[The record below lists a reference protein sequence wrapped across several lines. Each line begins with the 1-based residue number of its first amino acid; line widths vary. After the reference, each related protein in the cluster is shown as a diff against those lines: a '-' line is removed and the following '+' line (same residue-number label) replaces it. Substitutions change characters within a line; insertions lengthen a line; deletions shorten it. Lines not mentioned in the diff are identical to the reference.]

1 MTAQKRSVAIRV
13 KFSIFLVLA
22 VVFFLCTI
30 GLGTYAIIN
39 AGLVAACVDNDPR
52 TFCQGAFNRTEYN
65 YWLAGAAGAAGLKSL
80 FATLMFCAV
89 VEMTKEKESLKPI
102 HIPRELKELGKRGNS
117 EIDLLHSE
125 PADEGEARTV
135 AGSGPK
141 PEGAVR
147 RRGGVT
153 SGGLAISEVGD
164 NVDGAVKVTTDVIGG
179 EEVKEWQE
187 TTVRSFTPLA
197 GIVLFF
203 GILVAMCA
211 LLCSII
217 MPLLLFIST
226 GLIAVV
232 LDFITI
238 GQMDM
243 RVMIC
248 YILPAVSLKEG
259 KKNNYW
265 AILDTYYLPLSKR
278 LERSKHGFLY
288 SCDKNRYTWY
298 FAIICALSMLLVF
311 SYFVN
316 QTITDQKNFG
326 ECPSDLSF
334 VCFRE
339 RTFAYVNCSRGGD
352 SNITLLHCYKF
363 LRFGVDVSIVT
374 ALSQSFAFY
383 LLIVTFSHQ
392 ILFLLRFLL
401 TIHPSRFWGCGLFVF
416 CALLIAG
423 AIAVLVKSDV
433 FIAYTDIL
441 SILEFFMVG
450 GIVFIFGL
458 MIVEGKWWEKVPFY
472 VPRQVHFVQYGI
484 TTHRQ
489 LKEVEHIAAL
499 ETNGGK
505 EILHKEIAAV

>member
-1 MTAQKRSVAIRV
+1 MSSICVFRFVFIAHSLCSALSPPTVLWGIAVAYNEFNPRLLPQKSDGSISVTPYI
-13 KFSIFLVLA
+13 
-22 VVFFLCTI
+22 VVNF
-30 GLGTYAIIN
+30 
-39 AGLVAACVDNDPR
+39 
-52 TFCQGAFNRTEYN
+52 
-65 YWLAGAAGAAGLKSL
+65 
-80 FATLMFCAV
+80 
-89 VEMTKEKESLKPI
+89 
-102 HIPRELKELGKRGNS
+102 
-117 EIDLLHSE
+117 
-125 PADEGEARTV
+125 
-135 AGSGPK
+135 
-141 PEGAVR
+141 
-147 RRGGVT
+147 
-153 SGGLAISEVGD
+153 
-164 NVDGAVKVTTDVIGG
+164 VIG
-179 EEVKEWQE
+179 
-187 TTVRSFTPLA
+187 
-197 GIVLFF
+197 
-203 GILVAMCA
+203 
-211 LLCSII
+211 II